1 MLERKNLNKI
11 GIIGYGVVGKAIEK
25 TMSKEY
31 SISIYDK
38 FLPEYSNFS
47 VLLDCKYIFISV
59 PTPFDSDKC
68 EVDHTAVESS
78 LLSLQENNF
87 KGTVL
92 VKSTLPPGTIDAYS
106 SYISLKLCYNPE
118 FLRESKSPNEDFAN
132 QSIVVLGT
140 TSEQIFEDCTNI
152 YKKVLPK
159 YTEYFRTSFV
169 EAEIIKYSQNTTLA
183 SRVAIANTIF
193 DLCSDFGVNYNFIR
207 KIAFDGFEILGPHMV
222 EVPGPDGRRGF
233 GGKCL
238 PKDIMGFSSVH
249 NSPLIR
255 EIIRY
260 NSTLRNDIPK
270 NNE

>member
-1 MLERKNLNKI
+1 MIKEKI
-11 GIIGYGVVGKAIEK
+11 GIIGFGVVGKAIEK

-38 FLPEYSNFS
+38 FLAEYSNFS
-47 VLLDCKYIFISV
+47 ALFDCKYIFISV
-59 PTPFDSDKC
+59 PTPFDTEKYQ
-68 EVDHTAVESS
+68 VDHSAVESS
-78 LLSLQENNF
+78 LVLLQKNHF

-106 SYISLKLCYNPE
+106 RYINLKLCYNPE
-118 FLRESKSPNEDFAN
+118 FLRESKSPDEDFAN

-140 TSEQIFEDCTNI
+140 HSEQIFEDCTNI
-152 YKKVLPK
+152 YKKVLSTN
-159 YTEYFRTSFV
+159 TEYFRTTFV

-183 SRVAIANTIF
+183 SRVAVANTIY
-193 DLCSDFGVNYNFIR
+193 DLCSDFDANYNFIR
-207 KIAFDGFEILGPHMV
+207 KIAFDSFEILGPHMV
-222 EVPGPDGRRGF
+222 EVPGPDGKRGF

-249 NSPLIR
+249 NSELIK

-260 NSTLRNDIPK
+260 NSTLRKDIPK
-270 NNE
+270 NNEE